1 MINTPSANPH
11 VELWPVW
18 PGKLPLR
25 ELQSNCFSGPLIC
38 RIRLTLSATKPI
50 LKRHLW
56 QATSKSEFSLQE
68 VGMAAFDL
76 RTASLHLS
84 QYIESSRS
92 YQNTLTLLQYFDPT
106 ELITCASNS
115 GGVASLIE
123 HSSLTNARKVRNL
136 LITKSELGL

>member
-1 MINTPSANPH
+1 
-11 VELWPVW
+11 
-18 PGKLPLR
+18 
-25 ELQSNCFSGPLIC
+25 
-38 RIRLTLSATKPI
+38 
-50 LKRHLW
+50 
-56 QATSKSEFSLQE
+56 
-68 VGMAAFDL
+68 MAAFDL

-115 GGVASLIE
+115 GGVASPIE